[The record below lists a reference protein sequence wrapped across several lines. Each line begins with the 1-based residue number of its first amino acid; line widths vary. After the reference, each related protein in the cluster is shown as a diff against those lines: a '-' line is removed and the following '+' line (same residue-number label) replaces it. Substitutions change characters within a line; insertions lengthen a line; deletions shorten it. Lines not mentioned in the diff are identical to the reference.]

1 MSNDTEYDMTKLTNQ
16 ILNDMGLGSFH
27 KETLLEKTLES
38 YEESFDKLFD
48 EYIFYKENYIS
59 KYDNKGM
66 LSLVIQNVENSAM
79 QSWYTSFENGGGAW
93 GFDSEEGMII
103 LEEIDN
109 LRKVQKLL
117 EEAQELL
124 N

>member
-1 MSNDTEYDMTKLTNQ
+1 MSNNTKYDISKLTNQ
-16 ILNDMGLGSFH
+16 VLNDMGLGSFH

-38 YEESFDKLFD
+38 YEESFDKLFN

-66 LSLVIQNVENSAM
+66 LSLVIQNVEDSAM
-79 QSWYTSFENGGGAW
+79 NSWYTNFENGGGAW
-93 GFDSEEGMII
+93 GFDSEEGMAV

-109 LRKVQKLL
+109 LQKVQKLL